1 MQGYFVT
8 FFTQQSREHNGMS
21 VASWIVEEARRLGVR
36 GATLFSGS
44 EGFGHDGRFHSDNFF
59 DLEDPP
65 VQVALALTQD
75 ECDKLMGRFNETG
88 LRIFLHKIRDRVRFH
103 FGQLT
108 TLSIPS

>member
-8 FFTQQSREHNGMS
+8 FFTQQSREHNGMP

-65 VQVALALTQD
+65 VQVALALSKD
-75 ECDKLMGRFNETG
+75 ECDNLMARFTETG
-88 LRIFLHKIRDRVRFH
+88 LRVFFTKSEIE
-103 FGQLT
+103 FGFT
-108 TLSIPS
+108 SDS